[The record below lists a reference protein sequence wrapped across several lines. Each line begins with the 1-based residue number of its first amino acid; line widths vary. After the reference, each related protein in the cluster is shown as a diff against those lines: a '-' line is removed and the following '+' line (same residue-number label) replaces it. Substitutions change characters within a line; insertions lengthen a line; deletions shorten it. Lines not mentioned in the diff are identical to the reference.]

1 MRVFISDSRYIQEM
15 TTRPGFE
22 MEIFQAADG
31 KGLVFN
37 LFLVRAHYSG
47 VRVLNWL
54 PMRVGVNE

>member
-1 MRVFISDSRYIQEM
+1 M